1 MDASTQS
8 TDTTGSFTAA
18 AWDRIAPIMAEIE
31 VLPLLQRLS
40 DGTLPP
46 EVFRHYILQD
56 ALYLKHYAR
65 CLAIVAAKAP
75 DNAKVLRF

>member
-40 DGTLPP
+40 DG
-46 EVFRHYILQD
+46 
-56 ALYLKHYAR
+56 
-65 CLAIVAAKAP
+65 
-75 DNAKVLRF
+75 